1 MWCGTTLAF
10 QNKIPMCVAR
20 ADLHGVNT
28 HTWPTS
34 ATKVLSLARGS
45 PCTQVSGHHACLPT
59 SLPLSPQHTWGSKKP
74 SCVKRGL
81 ASIHGHSLA
90 LWPGLV
96 TTVAVRC
103 SSEEVQ
109 GGPFSRKASPAVLIP
124 GTRLPLAYQ
133 PCPAGPNGPSH
144 TLQSP
149 LPSRPG

>member
-1 MWCGTTLAF
+1 
-10 QNKIPMCVAR
+10 MCVAR

-34 ATKVLSLARGS
+34 ATKVLSLARDDPVVLVS
-45 PCTQVSGHHACLPT
+45 PRTQVSGHHACLPT
-59 SLPLSPQHTWGSKKP
+59 SLPLSPQHTWGSEKP
-74 SCVKRGL
+74 GCLKRGP
-81 ASIHGHSLA
+81 ASIQSHSLA

-103 SSEEVQ
+103 TSEEVQ

-124 GTRLPLAYQ
+124 STRLPLAYQ
-133 PCPAGPNGPSH
+133 PCPAGPNGPSR
-144 TLQSP
+144 TLRSL